1 MVQQDR
7 IDRLLEVLLTDYK
20 ERCTD
25 QRAKSTHYAALWTG
39 YFTGATA
46 LVAIGLAQSHKEV
59 FTVLP
64 VLSLVW
70 LAFVLYITASNR
82 VLSMYLIK
90 LEEQILKI
98 VSQAD
103 GEIYMQWVNTIRQFI
118 QKTTGYGPK
127 TLFAYIFVFI
137 FGVFGA
143 VNIWATYEGWA
154 YIVSKGNE
162 NGANWYAFGV
172 GLTFVLEVALGYFLI
187 TYDVLH
193 RKLSDRLQ
201 LEQT

>member
-1 MVQQDR
+1 M
-7 IDRLLEVLLTDYK
+7 
-20 ERCTD
+20 
-25 QRAKSTHYAALWTG
+25 G
-39 YFTGATA
+39 
-46 LVAIGLAQSHKEV
+46 
-59 FTVLP
+59 
-64 VLSLVW
+64 
-70 LAFVLYITASNR
+70 
-82 VLSMYLIK
+82 
-90 LEEQILKI
+90 
-98 VSQAD
+98 
-103 GEIYMQWVNTIRQFI
+103 TII
-118 QKTTGYGPK
+118 
-127 TLFAYIFVFI
+127 VFI